1 MTTNL
6 WDLFNDPFFI
16 GFNRQVARMNEVHQH
31 SINQSY
37 PPFDIIKIDD
47 DNFCINVA
55 VAGFSKDDLS
65 VSVEDQTL
73 IVKGNI
79 EADKE
84 DQFIHK
90 GIATRKFTRTF
101 SLAEYIEVKSAEV
114 ENGMLCVMLERE
126 IPEAKK
132 PKQIKIK

>member
-1 MTTNL
+1 MTNNL

-16 GFNRQVARMNEVHQH
+16 GFNRQVARMNEVHNHAVQ
-31 SINQSY
+31 QSY
-37 PPFDIIKIDD
+37 PPFDIVKIDD
-47 DNFCINVA
+47 DNFCINLA
-55 VAGFSKDDLS
+55 VAGFSKNDLS

-73 IVKGNI
+73 IIKGEI
-79 EADKE
+79 ENDSEDK
-84 DQFIHK
+84 FIHK
-90 GIATRKFTRTF
+90 GIATRKFTRHF

-114 ENGMLCVMLERE
+114 ENGMLCIMLERE

>member
-1 MTTNL
+1 MTNNL

-16 GFNRQVARMNEVHQH
+16 GYNRQIAQMNQVHQNA
-31 SINQSY
+31 INQSY
-37 PPFDIIKIDD
+37 PPFNIIKIDD
-47 DNFCINVA
+47 DNFCIDIA

-73 IVKGNI
+73 TVKGDI
-79 EADKE
+79 ETDKE
-84 DQFIHK
+84 DKFIHK

-114 ENGMLCVMLERE
+114 ENGMLCIMLERE
-126 IPEAKK
+126 VPEAKK

>member
-37 PPFDIIKIDD
+37 PPFDIIKVDD

-73 IVKGNI
+73 TVKGNI

>member
-1 MTTNL
+1 MTNNL

-16 GFNRQVARMNEVHQH
+16 GFNRQVARMNEVHQNA
-31 SINQSY
+31 INQSY
-37 PPFDIIKIDD
+37 PPFNIVKIDD
-47 DNFCINVA
+47 DNFCIDIA

-73 IVKGNI
+73 IVKGEI
-79 EADKE
+79 ETDKE
-84 DQFIHK
+84 DNFIHK
-90 GIATRKFTRTF
+90 GIATRKFTRHF

-114 ENGMLCVMLERE
+114 ENGMLCIMLERE

>member
-37 PPFDIIKIDD
+37 PPFDIIKVDD

-73 IVKGNI
+73 TVKGNI
-79 EADKE
+79 EAGKE

-114 ENGMLCVMLERE
+114 ENGMLCIMLERE

>member
-37 PPFDIIKIDD
+37 PPFNIVKIDD
-47 DNFCINVA
+47 DNFCIDVA

-73 IVKGNI
+73 IVKGDI
-79 EADKE
+79 ETDRE
-84 DQFIHK
+84 DNFIHK

-114 ENGMLCVMLERE
+114 ENGMLCIMLERE
-126 IPEAKK
+126 VPEAKK

>member
-37 PPFDIIKIDD
+37 PPFNIVKIDD
-47 DNFCINVA
+47 DNFCIDVA

-73 IVKGNI
+73 IVKGDI
-79 EADKE
+79 ETDKE
-84 DQFIHK
+84 DNFIHK

-114 ENGMLCVMLERE
+114 ENGMLCIMLERE
-126 IPEAKK
+126 VPEAKK